1 MSGRLLFHTIV
12 PSELVREQP
21 APVLLDSFG
30 HNVQSA
36 MHINTVNQAEILPA
50 AAKNYAVIV
59 AARTR
64 LEQLISTEGA
74 QIAAFGLTV
83 ATRNTRDFDW
93 YRRPHAGQTLVN

>member
-1 MSGRLLFHTIV
+1 MSGHLLLHTIV

-36 MHINTVNQAEILPA
+36 MHINTVNQAEILLA
-50 AAKNYAVIV
+50 AAKTYAVIV

-64 LEQLISTEGA
+64 LDQLISTESA
-74 QIAAFGLTV
+74 QIAAAWLTV
-83 ATRNTRDFDW
+83 ATRDIRDFDW
-93 YRRPHAGQTLVN
+93 YRRPYAGQTLVN

>member
-1 MSGRLLFHTIV
+1 M
-12 PSELVREQP
+12 
-21 APVLLDSFG
+21 LDSFG

-36 MHINTVNQAEILPA
+36 MHINTVNQAEILTA

-74 QIAAFGLTV
+74 QIAAVGLTV
-83 ATRNTRDFDW
+83 ATRNTRYFDQ
-93 YRRPHAGQTLVN
+93 YKRPHAGQTLVN